1 MNGDPT
7 TGAKWII
14 YYVSVNQ
21 DLPDLLTSNSGL
33 LGGKNGTTPQVVA
46 ATRRNF
52 TTNLFVDP
60 IDYRWMNTYS
70 SKPNVR
76 VTVSDIPSACNTD
89 CTYTFLT
96 NVPVVNSSSL
106 NGNILSLTLTDP
118 GSLNAALTAITVT
131 VDNQSCTN
139 LTGTMKNF
147 T

>member
-89 CTYTFLT
+89 CT
-96 NVPVVNSSSL
+96 
-106 NGNILSLTLTDP
+106 
-118 GSLNAALTAITVT
+118 
-131 VDNQSCTN
+131 
-139 LTGTMKNF
+139 
-147 T
+147 